1 MWELDHKEGWV
12 LKSWCFQTVV
22 LEKTLESPLDIK
34 EIKSV
39 HPKRNQS
46 WIFTG
51 RTNAEAPILSPPD
64 LKSWLLGK
72 EFDAEKDWG
81 QEEKG
86 ATEDETV
93 GWHRWLHGHGF
104 EQSPGASEGQ
114 ESLVCCSPRGHK
126 ELDMPGWLNN
136 NNKANIE
143 WRARPTTPCVWYTLL
158 TMSSSLGCSLISSGI
173 HLFAFCFHCHH
184 LTRAS
189 FFCYS

>member
-86 ATEDETV
+86 ICDPDTPNYKWILWESMT
-93 GWHRWLHGHGF
+93 F
-104 EQSPGASEGQ
+104 QSLTHLDSHPHCSIQKLCHLGQ
-114 ESLVCCSPRGHK
+114 DYFNFLNGRG
-126 ELDMPGWLNN
+126 
-136 NNKANIE
+136 III
-143 WRARPTTPCVWYTLL
+143 
-158 TMSSSLGCSLISSGI
+158 IS
-173 HLFAFCFHCHH
+173 
-184 LTRAS
+184 
-189 FFCYS
+189 